1 MYVEYVWVYLVCDG
15 VGFREAVAYGSELA
29 VDVQHGTGGQLDGQL
44 QTHQVIHRE
53 PYIHI
58 HISSIMKRGRTHQIR
73 AVSPIHTYTQ

>member
-1 MYVEYVWVYLVCDG
+1 MYVCMCLVCDLVG
-15 VGFREAVAYGSELA
+15 VGQAIADGSELA

-58 HISSIMKRGRTHQIR
+58 HISSIMKRGLDASDTCN
-73 AVSPIHTYTQ
+73 